1 MRQEIPEIVK
11 LTPSGICIY
20 KDYSYLISHNTH
32 QFTAKETKQQNERGT
47 LSINQIRNLRKY
59 LYLLKAISP
68 LQTQELRKEKKLV
81 KFRLNTITLTLPTT
95 EHTLTDQF
103 IRSNLLND
111 FFTRARK
118 KYKLKDYVWKAETQE
133 NGNIHFHIV
142 TNTFINYQDIKD
154 TWNNVLR
161 KTDLID
167 KFAEK
172 HNHYNPPT
180 TEITSLRN
188 EKACVSYIATYLS
201 KKDRY
206 KKKLA
211 HYLQKPKVITTSE
224 NIQYSPL
231 PKDYYE
237 NLKRRID
244 GKIWD
249 CSLSLKKAPVCSWT
263 MKNEDFWLLKRI
275 ERTFPERMIY
285 KDTFQFL
292 PLSEYEIT
300 KKLPAQY
307 TQKYLKWI
315 KRIKLGNKKQKI
327 SFETQERLKTFRTKE
342 KTLCT
347 LNFLNGCPLS
357 LN

>member
-1 MRQEIPEIVK
+1 MSRNKKISYNDLLKIEEQINFADRLQTI
-11 LTPSGICIY
+11 LDDIY
-20 KDYSYLISHNTH
+20 KVNENKSASVIGYTPDKKVYFYTDNSVLNYAEFEINEDKVSIKNIS
-32 QFTAKETKQQNERGT
+32 QVDVEKENFDKEFKT
-47 LSINQIRNLRKY
+47 LVSE
-59 LYLLKAISP
+59 A
-68 LQTQELRKEKKLV
+68 
-81 KFRLNTITLTLPTT
+81 
-95 EHTLTDQF
+95 
-103 IRSNLLND
+103 
-111 FFTRARK
+111 
-118 KYKLKDYVWKAETQE
+118 
-133 NGNIHFHIV
+133 
-142 TNTFINYQDIKD
+142 
-154 TWNNVLR
+154 
-161 KTDLID
+161 ID

-237 NLKRRID
+237 NLKRRND

-300 KKLPAQY
+300 KKLPTQY

-315 KRIKLGNKKQKI
+315 KRIKLGNKKHKI
-327 SFETQERLKTFRTKE
+327 SFETQERLKTFKTKE